1 MPSTWWSATRTF
13 GTVEAGREVGD
24 DPQVAVIGGVRADV
38 EQGA

>member
-1 MPSTWWSATRTF
+1 VVVGDADVRA
-13 GTVEAGREVGD
+13 VEAGREVGD